1 MQTLTPTELT
11 TWQTIEAQLDTAK
24 RATSDSH
31 RRQTADG
38 EWRMAVSRQQTR
50 EQTSD
55 AMAHDASTNRK
66 MGPNNGN
73 SNNKNGNTS
82 AQRVFRHEKYRLPI
96 ELRADE
102 AFTLVSVHKFHHMIS
117 ISDSA
122 VRLKCHLQKCAYFK
136 RDIRQWEQPN
146 SHLTP
151 LNCPFI
157 RVDRQNQP
165 AGHDI
170 SQMERTFYMAYG
182 TKRYLC
188 DLQGYIEFIEYF
200 AAYNIEIKIVSLKK
214 NKHA

>member
-1 MQTLTPTELT
+1 MQNLTPTELT

-31 RRQTADG
+31 RRHTADG
-38 EWRMAVSRQQTR
+38 EWRMADSRQQTR

-66 MGPNNGN
+66 MGPNN
-73 SNNKNGNTS
+73 SNNMNGNTS
-82 AQRVFRHEKYRLPI
+82 AQRVCRHEKYRLPI

-136 RDIRQWEQPN
+136 RDRRQCEQPK
-146 SHLTP
+146 SP
-151 LNCPFI
+151 LRPHS
-157 RVDRQNQP
+157 
-165 AGHDI
+165 AGR
-170 SQMERTFYMAYG
+170 SFE
-182 TKRYLC
+182 
-188 DLQGYIEFIEYF
+188 
-200 AAYNIEIKIVSLKK
+200 
-214 NKHA
+214 

>member
-1 MQTLTPTELT
+1 
-11 TWQTIEAQLDTAK
+11 
-24 RATSDSH
+24 
-31 RRQTADG
+31 
-38 EWRMAVSRQQTR
+38 
-50 EQTSD
+50 
-55 AMAHDASTNRK
+55 MAHDASTNRK
-66 MGPNNGN
+66 MGPNN
-73 SNNKNGNTS
+73 SNNMNGNTS
-82 AQRVFRHEKYRLPI
+82 AQRVCRHEKYRLPI

-136 RDIRQWEQPN
+136 RDRRQCEQPN
-146 SHLTP
+146 FSLSTP
-151 LNCPFI
+151 LSWPFI

-188 DLQGYIEFIEYF
+188 DLQGYIEFMTCF
-200 AAYNIEIKIVSLKK
+200 AS
-214 NKHA
+214 